1 VVKVDEKKLK
11 RQIIR
16 DGVLTIQLQNCNWS
30 LHFAILA
37 GPHCGSVESMVIG
50 SGRTPPVE
58 TIASK
63 KAGSMDSFIVE
74 NRSVFTNIDKSD
86 FVDLVKIG

>member
-11 RQIIR
+11 GQIFR

-50 SGRTPPVE
+50 SGRTPPD
-58 TIASK
+58 
-63 KAGSMDSFIVE
+63 GRRWR
-74 NRSVFTNIDKSD
+74 RSHQRRQGAWIH
-86 FVDLVKIG
+86 L

>member
-1 VVKVDEKKLK
+1 
-11 RQIIR
+11 
-16 DGVLTIQLQNCNWS
+16 
-30 LHFAILA
+30 
-37 GPHCGSVESMVIG
+37 MVIG

-58 TIASK
+58 KIASK